1 MGEEKLS
8 EQKHW
13 EAINS
18 PVEVDEKNSKQP
30 NKYLRIFTKSYT
42 SLLLW
47 DVVLPKFIKHI
58 NTAKVIE
65 VGSAPGK
72 NLIKWHKL
80 FGHIPF
86 GVEYTEAGTEIN
98 RKLFVQNNLD
108 PENIIKADF
117 LSEDFLNSNSEK
129 YDVVYS
135 MGFIEHFDNP
145 ALIVQNHL
153 KILKKGGI
161 LFISIPNL
169 KGLYNFTLKIF
180 YPEILKIHNLEI
192 MELDTYKKLFDS
204 QNNLEILH
212 FGYVGTI
219 DLNILQFRKFRF
231 MSKVAHYSQMFLNFF
246 CKIFFGKSG
255 FESRF
260 ASPYLVFI
268 GRKI

>member
-47 DVVLPKFIKHI
+47 DVVLPKFIKHN

-86 GVEYTEAGTEIN
+86 GVEYTEVGTEIN

-108 PENIIKADF
+108 PENIIQADF

-153 KILKKGGI
+153 KILKK
-161 LFISIPNL
+161 
-169 KGLYNFTLKIF
+169 
-180 YPEILKIHNLEI
+180 
-192 MELDTYKKLFDS
+192 
-204 QNNLEILH
+204 
-212 FGYVGTI
+212 
-219 DLNILQFRKFRF
+219 
-231 MSKVAHYSQMFLNFF
+231 
-246 CKIFFGKSG
+246 
-255 FESRF
+255 
-260 ASPYLVFI
+260 
-268 GRKI
+268 